1 VNPAWRAWGIAFALA
16 GTVAVAFRPV
26 FIKLGYAAAGPG
38 GLSPT
43 TLVFLRM
50 MITLPM
56 FAAMAWWPR
65 QAAPIAPRDW
75 WGIVGLGLIGYY
87 AAAILDFAGLQYVP
101 AGVGRLIMFLYPTI
115 VILLSAAFLARR
127 PTRNELAA
135 LVMTYAGIALVVSRH
150 FDAGAANDRYLL
162 GVGLI
167 FGSAV
172 CYAIYLVAGSSLVH
186 RVGSARFTGYTM
198 MVSTVPVVIQ
208 FLLLEDFG
216 ALTLPPAAW
225 TYVLLIAGVCT
236 ALPVYLV
243 AESELLRDQPHS
255 AAEFGSG
262 MVQWAWQDGLGALQ
276 QLASPHLLGGLLVV
290 SGVLLVSVK
299 RS

>member
-1 VNPAWRAWGIAFALA
+1 M
-16 GTVAVAFRPV
+16 AFRPV
-26 FIKLGYAAAGPG
+26 FIKMGYAAAGPD

-50 MITLPM
+50 MLTLPI

-65 QAAPIAPRDW
+65 KAEPIAARDW
-75 WGIVGLGLIGYY
+75 WGIVGLGIVGYY

-115 VILLSAAFLARR
+115 VILLSAVFLARR

-150 FDAGAANDRYLL
+150 LGDGSGSDRYLL

-172 CYAIYLVAGSSLVH
+172 CYAIYLVAGSSLVQ

-225 TYVLLIAGVCT
+225 TYVLLIATVCT

-243 AESELLRDQPHS
+243 AEALKRIGANHFALI
-255 AAEFGSG
+255 
-262 MVQWAWQDGLGALQ
+262 GALGPVTTVVADFALLEGALGLTQ
-276 QLASPHLLGGLLVV
+276 LLGGALVV
-290 SGVLLVSVK
+290 AGVLLVSVK

>member
-1 VNPAWRAWGIAFALA
+1 MTPSWRAWGIAFALA

-26 FIKLGYAAAGPG
+26 FIKMGYAAAGPG

-50 MITLPM
+50 MLTLPI

-65 QAAPIAPRDW
+65 QAEPIAARDW

-115 VILLSAAFLARR
+115 VILLSAVFLARR
-127 PTRNELAA
+127 PTRNELIA

-150 FDAGAANDRYLL
+150 LDAGTAGDRYLW
-162 GVGLI
+162 GVALI
-167 FGSAV
+167 FGSSM
-172 CYAIYLVAGSSLVH
+172 CYAIYLVAGSTLVH

-198 MVSTVPVVIQ
+198 LVSTVPVVVQ

-216 ALTLPPAAW
+216 ALELPSAAW
-225 TYVLLIAGVCT
+225 TYVLLIATVCT

-243 AESELLRDQPHS
+243 AEALKRIGANHFALI
-255 AAEFGSG
+255 
-262 MVQWAWQDGLGALQ
+262 GALGPVTTVVADFALLDGALG
-276 QLASPHLLGGLLVV
+276 LAQLLGGALVV
-290 SGVLLVSVK
+290 AGVLLVSVK